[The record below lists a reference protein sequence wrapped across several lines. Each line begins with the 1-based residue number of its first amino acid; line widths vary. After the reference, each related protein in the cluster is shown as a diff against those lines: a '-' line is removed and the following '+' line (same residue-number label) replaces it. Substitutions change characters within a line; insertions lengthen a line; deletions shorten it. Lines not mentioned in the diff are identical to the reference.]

1 MGCNGRRVPVGR
13 KRGLAVWLWG
23 QRHPVAIRLLAA
35 LFVLVVSVPAFVAS
49 ELAGLRTVHVIYPRH
64 TASVALGAGG
74 YSLDQD
80 PDATG
85 FPVADSAIVITGP
98 NGSVRAWVTAYD
110 LSPADFGGPL
120 LGLGTF
126 AQAARFTVARP
137 GVYRV
142 SVLDPLAGARLFVS
156 ETYAASLIRSG
167 PWLAA
172 IIAALIAL
180 TITGMHQTKGRWPP
194 GGLRRVVPARRGG
207 PAGRPHA
214 TSPGEA

>member
-1 MGCNGRRVPVGR
+1 MGW
-13 KRGLAVWLWG
+13 KRGWAVWLWS
-23 QRHPVAIRLLAA
+23 QQHPTAIRLLAA
-35 LFVLVVSVPAFVAS
+35 FLVLAVSIPAFVAS
-49 ELAGLRTVHVIYPRH
+49 ELAGVRSVHVIYPQRP
-64 TASVALGAGG
+64 ARLVLAAGG

-85 FPVADSAIVITGP
+85 FPVAGSAIVITGP
-98 NGSVRAWVTAYD
+98 QGPVRSWLTAYD

-126 AQAARFTVARP
+126 AQAARFTIARP

-156 ETYAASLIRSG
+156 ETYAASLTRSG

-172 IIAALIAL
+172 IIAALITL
-180 TITGMHQTKGRWPP
+180 TITGMHQTRWRWPP
-194 GGLRRVVPARRGG
+194 SPLRRVVPARRRG
-207 PAGRPHA
+207 PANRPRA

>member
-1 MGCNGRRVPVGR
+1 VGR
-13 KRGLAVWLWG
+13 TRGMAPWRWS

-35 LFVLVVSVPAFVAS
+35 VVVLAVSVPAFVAS
-49 ELAGLRTVHVIYPRH
+49 ELAGLRTVHVIYPRRP
-64 TASVALGAGG
+64 ASLALAAGG

-85 FPVADSAIVITGP
+85 FPEAGSAIVITGP
-98 NGSVRAWVTAYD
+98 DGSVRAWVTAYD
-110 LSPADFGGPL
+110 LSPTDFGGPL

-126 AQAARFTVARP
+126 AQEARFTVARA

-172 IIAALIAL
+172 IIAALIAI
-180 TITGMHQTKGRWPP
+180 TITGMHQAKGRWPS
-194 GGLRRVVPARRGG
+194 GGPRRAGPARRGG

>member
-1 MGCNGRRVPVGR
+1 MGR
-13 KRGLAVWLWG
+13 KRGLVLWLWSR
-23 QRHPVAIRLLAA
+23 QHPVAMRLLAA
-35 LFVLVVSVPAFVAS
+35 FVVLAVSIPAFVAS
-49 ELAGLRTVHVIYPRH
+49 ELAGLRSVHVIYPRH
-64 TASVALGAGG
+64 PASLVLAAGR

-85 FPVADSAIVITGP
+85 FPVAESAIVITGP
-98 NGSVRAWVTAYD
+98 QGPVRGLLTAYD

-126 AQAARFTVARP
+126 AQAARFTIARP

-156 ETYAASLIRSG
+156 ETYGASLTHSG

-172 IIAALIAL
+172 IIVALITL
-180 TITGMHQTKGRWPP
+180 TITGMHQAKGRWPP
-194 GGLRRVVPARRGG
+194 GRPRRSA
-207 PAGRPHA
+207 PAGRPGRA
-214 TSPGEA
+214 GRPRAASPREA